1 MNLII
6 VLLLLLIILLLLLL
20 LAFNEDDMSR
30 VNFIRETM
38 QIALGS
44 C

>member
-6 VLLLLLIILLLLLL
+6 VLLILLILLLLLL

>member
-6 VLLLLLIILLLLLL
+6 VLLLLLIILLLLL